1 MKRPPILKGLE
12 EIAGRYEGF
21 ILDLWGVIHDG
32 VKPYP
37 GVLETLNRLKDLG
50 KRTVLL
56 SNAPRRAEVLVGV
69 MTNMGVERS
78 LYSGVMSS
86 GEATYLELAARS
98 DPFFAALGRKLYH
111 LGPDRDVNVYADLDY
126 QRVMRVAEAD
136 FILNT
141 GPVEFEH
148 SLADYEAVLKEAA
161 TRHLPMV
168 CANPDKVVM
177 RLGLPVVCAG
187 AIADRYRQLGGEFV
201 ERGKPDPAIYPPCL
215 ELLGISD
222 KTKILAV
229 GDALHTDIA
238 GANAAGIDG
247 LLVTC
252 GIHAAELGLAWG
264 DSPDPD
270 RLEELYRQ
278 HGQRPTAVLPTFRW
292 S

>member
-1 MKRPPILKGLE
+1 MTRPPILSGLA
-12 EIAGRYEGF
+12 EIAGRYDGF
-21 ILDLWGVIHDG
+21 ILDLWGVVHDG

-37 GVLETLNRLKDLG
+37 GVLETLGHIKDLG
-50 KRTVLL
+50 KRAVLL

-78 LYSGVMSS
+78 FYSGVMSS

-111 LGPDRDVNVYADLDY
+111 LGPDRDINVYEGLDY
-126 QRVMRVAEAD
+126 ERMTKVSEAD

-148 SLADYEAVLKEAA
+148 SLADYEEVLQEAA
-161 TRHLPMV
+161 ARHLPMV
-168 CANPDKVVM
+168 CANPDKLVM
-177 RLGLPVVCAG
+177 RLGVPVVCAG
-187 AIADRYRQLGGEFV
+187 ALADRYRELGGEFV

-222 KTKILAV
+222 KSKVLAV

-238 GANAAGIDG
+238 GANAAGIDS
-247 LLVTC
+247 LLTTC
-252 GIHAAELGLAWG
+252 GIHAAELGTGWG
-264 DSPDPD
+264 EEPDPEK
-270 RLEELYRQ
+270 LENLYRQ
-278 HGQRPTAVLPTFRW
+278 HGQRPVAVISTFRW